1 MIEVY
6 DTILTICEKRRVLTV
21 NNQHNIYLM
30 FLSVLGLACR
40 LTEPAHRPRPIKN
53 IRSDGG
59 EWEVN
64 RSEIKIERKL
74 GSGNFGIVFK
84 GICYIM
90 LRGCQ

>member
-1 MIEVY
+1 MIEVN

-40 LTEPAHRPRPIKN
+40 LTDAAHRPRPKNN

-64 RSEIKIERKL
+64 RSEIKIETKL

-84 GICYIM
+84 GICYITFG
-90 LRGCQ
+90 GCQ